1 MKILYQGSPGAYSN
15 LAALEVCPD
24 AEIISCKTFDECF
37 EKSSENSEIK
47 AIIPESNKTTGNI
60 GVEYLIFKY
69 RLNIYEEHFFP
80 IKHNLLGIKGSKI
93 NEIKNHLN
101 SCDGVM
107 IGRSIYQNPYL
118 LIDIEKEIFGTKN
131 SLTREQVAE
140 RLLEYLDKEVK
151 LGTKVNHI
159 MRHTVGLYYGQVG
172 SKDWKRYLSD
182 NMMARDS
189 DFQKAKH
196 IMTIVQNNEKVI
208 QANT

>member
-1 MKILYQGSPGAYSN
+1 
-15 LAALEVCPD
+15 
-24 AEIISCKTFDECF
+24 
-37 EKSSENSEIK
+37 
-47 AIIPESNKTTGNI
+47 
-60 GVEYLIFKY
+60 
-69 RLNIYEEHFFP
+69 
-80 IKHNLLGIKGSKI
+80 
-93 NEIKNHLN
+93 
-101 SCDGVM
+101 M